1 MNEENLF
8 KLGEIVT
15 KIKEDFADV
24 YDVNTS
30 DITLNISATGYL
42 HIYAKNKGKY
52 SVDFYKYLPVAG
64 GEMT

>member
-1 MNEENLF
+1 MNEENLSN
-8 KLGEIVT
+8 LAEIVA

-24 YDVNTS
+24 YDVNTN

-52 SVDFYKYLPVAG
+52 SVDFYKYLFGAG
-64 GEMT
+64 EE